1 MLPPDADTQ
10 RDPLTERIIG
20 SAITVDKALG
30 PGLLESTYEA
40 CLTWELAACGMSV
53 ARQHA
58 VPVVYRGNSLSVGY
72 RVDLLVEGEVIVE
85 IKAVDRVNPIV
96 EAQVLTYLKLLQLR
110 RALICNFNVTLL
122 RDGIK
127 RLLR

>member
-1 MLPPDADTQ
+1 MTPLDADTQ

-40 CLTWELAACGMSV
+40 CLIWELAACGMSV

-58 VPVVYRGNSLSVGY
+58 VPAVYRGNTLSVGY
-72 RVDLLVEGEVIVE
+72 RVDLLVEGEVTVE

-96 EAQVLTYLKLLQLR
+96 EAQVLT
-110 RALICNFNVTLL
+110 
-122 RDGIK
+122 
-127 RLLR
+127 

>member
-1 MLPPDADTQ
+1 M
-10 RDPLTERIIG
+10 
-20 SAITVDKALG
+20 
-30 PGLLESTYEA
+30 
-40 CLTWELAACGMSV
+40 
-53 ARQHA
+53 
-58 VPVVYRGNSLSVGY
+58 PVVYRGNTLSVGY

-85 IKAVDRVNPIV
+85 IKAADRVNPIV

-127 RLLR
+127 RLVR